1 VAAYVFVMSVSGSVI
16 VYRSEL
22 STMGLSVKRL
32 VDLHENWLTGAAGR
46 VTNGIGALCLTL
58 LCLTGAVIWWPGIA
72 HWRRSLTV
80 DWRQGFARINWDL
93 HSAAGFWCLLFVLMW
108 ALSGAS
114 LVQERLAAFSFLDP
128 AGPVAT
134 WLSQLHFGQFTV
146 YTEAVWAL
154 LGLVPA
160 ILAFTGVFICWP
172 GAQQLHQLARIAAIR
187 LDPLARF
194 PRNERRRD
202 DLTAHP
208 WCGDLALQRVPA
220 RPGFVA
226 HLHGTRSF
234 ALELSYQ
241 PTHGV
246 GLVRQLPRHRSRFLT
261 DQHRDKKVL
270 LVCVH
275 SNVRGNV
282 LHDRLLSFAALTP
295 RGVNPRSSVAQTTC
309 RVRQHHDFTKASR
322 SFHIVYRAVQ

>member
-1 VAAYVFVMSVSGSVI
+1 MGSRRGHIDPLLPRDAVWQTWRDHPQKSAVRNALFQVHLWVGALVAAYVFVMSVSGSVI
-16 VYRSEL
+16 VYSSEH

-32 VDLHENWLTGAAGR
+32 VDLHENWLAGAAGR

-128 AGPVAT
+128 AGPLAT
-134 WLSQLHFGQFTV
+134 WLSQLHFGQFTA

-160 ILAFTGVFICWP
+160 ILAFTGVFICCRRIIFHKP
-172 GAQQLHQLARIAAIR
+172 SNPTAR
-187 LDPLARF
+187 
-194 PRNERRRD
+194 
-202 DLTAHP
+202 
-208 WCGDLALQRVPA
+208 
-220 RPGFVA
+220 
-226 HLHGTRSF
+226 
-234 ALELSYQ
+234 
-241 PTHGV
+241 
-246 GLVRQLPRHRSRFLT
+246 
-261 DQHRDKKVL
+261 
-270 LVCVH
+270 
-275 SNVRGNV
+275 
-282 LHDRLLSFAALTP
+282 
-295 RGVNPRSSVAQTTC
+295 
-309 RVRQHHDFTKASR
+309 
-322 SFHIVYRAVQ
+322 